1 MTRDE
6 VKTNLQTRD
15 LEWLEERWTVLKEA
29 VEKIGVV
36 IDEVESSFEYP
47 FKNPDESPLEYQVAG
62 EMNRIWNIVVNDARP
77 DLDRGKV
84 SWKSLVELID
94 DEIEIQETALRC
106 PNCKGRGYHYSK
118 NKDGSIC
125 LDMEKVETCST
136 CKGTGAN
143 IEEVE
148 RQATKSLIN
157 QGETKK

>member
-29 VEKIGVV
+29 VEKIGVA
-36 IDEVESSFEYP
+36 IDEVELAFEYS

-94 DEIEIQETALRC
+94 DEIETQETALRC
-106 PNCKGRGYHYSK
+106 PDCSGRGYRK
-118 NKDGSIC
+118 LIEGKIC
-125 LDMEKVETCST
+125 LT

-143 IEEVE
+143 SEEVE
-148 RQATKSLIN
+148 RQATKSLTN